1 MAALLDRI
9 GKIFKGSNGTA
20 DVKRKK
26 VYHNIRFNENP
37 EDFWLIVGEL
47 GDGAFG
53 KVYKVSAELIYCS
66 IDKTFIKFM

>member
-1 MAALLDRI
+1 MAALLDKI
-9 GKIFKGSNGTA
+9 GKMFKGSNGST

-53 KVYKVSAELIYCS
+53 KVYKVCVIFVTIFASCVA
-66 IDKTFIKFM
+66 FH